1 MMRFVMEGPR
11 RIEKADIIIIVIVIY
26 LTFPRRTYLFALLL
40 KFYVH
45 HEIVRSRERGRV
57 RNIGKYAYKWWLN
70 ACVLSASTT

>member
-45 HEIVRSRERGRV
+45 HEIVRSREREGV
-57 RNIGKYAYKWWLN
+57 
-70 ACVLSASTT
+70 